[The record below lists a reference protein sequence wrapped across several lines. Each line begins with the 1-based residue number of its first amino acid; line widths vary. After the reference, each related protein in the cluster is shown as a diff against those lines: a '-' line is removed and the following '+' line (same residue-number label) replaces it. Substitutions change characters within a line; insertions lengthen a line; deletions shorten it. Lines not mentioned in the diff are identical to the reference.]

1 MEQTSKDKKIVA
13 YYIELFHTKLC
24 KLSDENY
31 ILQSK
36 TFKAIKEAEKFVKMI
51 SYIDGDLGIDLMVL
65 IGTEEDYDIYKLG
78 HYLENPEGLVLE
90 ITNLELMEDEDYFID
105 YLKEE

>member
-13 YYIELFHTKLC
+13 YYVELFHTRV
-24 KLSDENY
+24 DENY

-36 TFKAIKEAEKFVKMI
+36 TFKNIKEAEKFVKMI
-51 SYIDGDLGIDLMVL
+51 SYVDSDLGIDLMVL
-65 IGTEEDYDIYKLG
+65 VGTEENYDIYKLG

-90 ITNLELMEDEDYFID
+90 ITNLELMEDEDYYID
-105 YLKEE
+105 YLKEN

>member
-13 YYIELFHTKLC
+13 YYVELFHTRVI
-24 KLSDENY
+24 DGAY

-36 TFKAIKEAEKFVKMI
+36 TFKTIKEAEKFVKMI
-51 SYIDGDLGIDLMVL
+51 SYVDSDLGIDLMVL
-65 IGTEEDYDIYKLG
+65 IGTEEHYDIYKLG

-90 ITNLELMEDEDYFID
+90 ITNLELMENEEYYID

>member
-13 YYIELFHTKLC
+13 YYVELFHTRV
-24 KLSDENY
+24 DESY

-36 TFKAIKEAEKFVKMI
+36 TFKNIKEAEKFVKMI
-51 SYIDGDLGIDLMVL
+51 SYVDSDLGIDLMVL
-65 IGTEEDYDIYKLG
+65 VGTEEDYDIYKLG

-90 ITNLELMEDEDYFID
+90 ITNYELMEDEDYEID

>member
-13 YYIELFHTKLC
+13 YYVELFHTKL
-24 KLSDENY
+24 DEAY

-36 TFKAIKEAEKFVKMI
+36 TFKNIKEAEKFVKMV
-51 SYIDGDLGIDLMVL
+51 SYVDSDLGIDLMVL

-90 ITNLELMEDEDYFID
+90 VTNLELMEDEDYYID

>member
-13 YYIELFHTKLC
+13 YYVELFHTRV
-24 KLSDENY
+24 DESY

-36 TFKAIKEAEKFVKMI
+36 TFKNIKEAEKFVKMI
-51 SYIDGDLGIDLMVL
+51 SYVDSDLGIDLMVL
-65 IGTEEDYDIYKLG
+65 VGTEENYDIYKLG

-90 ITNLELMEDEDYFID
+90 ITNYELMEDEDYYID
-105 YLKEE
+105 YLKEK